1 MQSHTHRHTH
11 LVRTTDTHTHLVRT
25 AAAADL
31 QTLIQQ
37 VEGIELAAAAA
48 AVAAVAAAE
57 DGRLQQVW
65 GGPNVTAAVAAAAA
79 ASDSTLGSVEVWV
92 RSEGGAVC
100 WGGYSL
106 AEGAPAVVAVVVAA
120 AAVAAAVAVALGA
133 GFGPARSHPHGGRG
147 VTRWVGR
154 PVCVCVCVFVCVCVC
169 ERRGGTEAL
178 HGGVERVGI
187 EKFKSR
193 GREKEARKHCM
204 KESSVSR

>member
-1 MQSHTHRHTH
+1 MGGGRK
-11 LVRTTDTHTHLVRT
+11 
-25 AAAADL
+25 
-31 QTLIQQ
+31 
-37 VEGIELAAAAA
+37 
-48 AVAAVAAAE
+48 AVAAAAAE